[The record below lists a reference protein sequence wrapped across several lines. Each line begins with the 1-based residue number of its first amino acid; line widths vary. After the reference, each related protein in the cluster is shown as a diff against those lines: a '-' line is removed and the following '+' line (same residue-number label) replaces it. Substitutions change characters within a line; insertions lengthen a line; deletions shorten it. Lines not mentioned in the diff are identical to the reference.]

1 MSVKYGFDVRFN
13 KSMCITSF
21 NKVSWLTSFE
31 GNPSIVG
38 FIFILELTASSF
50 IERNYKIHVA
60 QNKIHK
66 QEEKI
71 IKWQYSIKIED
82 KDIHLNLPLQ

>member
-1 MSVKYGFDVRFN
+1 MLNINPTFVTGNGFDVRFK
-13 KSMCITSF
+13 KSMCLTSI
-21 NKVSWLTSFE
+21 KVRRLTSFE

-60 QNKIHK
+60 
-66 QEEKI
+66 
-71 IKWQYSIKIED
+71 
-82 KDIHLNLPLQ
+82 